1 MNFYSNK
8 LPTSKYL
15 NLFKKYK
22 KKITTEFL
30 IRNYGTFMG
39 DKSFY
44 KTLACYELLNQT
56 KKVKGDVVEFG
67 IWNAN
72 SLFTMKKIVD
82 FLNVKKKV
90 IGYDN
95 FKGFSN
101 DPIKGYSENY
111 AGDKNFV
118 KYMIKFYNFKNI
130 KIIDDNI
137 MNLEKNLKFFKK
149 ISFMY
154 IDCDLYEPTE
164 KILSVLSSKIS
175 KGGIIA
181 LSANN
186 DHPPMTLKN
195 YNDFA
200 GEGIAMREFYSRNK
214 KRYKLVKLKR
224 YYQPDTYLKK
234 IV

>member
-1 MNFYSNK
+1 
-8 LPTSKYL
+8 
-15 NLFKKYK
+15 
-22 KKITTEFL
+22 
-30 IRNYGTFMG
+30 
-39 DKSFY
+39 
-44 KTLACYELLNQT
+44 
-56 KKVKGDVVEFG
+56 
-67 IWNAN
+67 
-72 SLFTMKKIVD
+72 
-82 FLNVKKKV
+82 
-90 IGYDN
+90 
-95 FKGFSN
+95 
-101 DPIKGYSENY
+101 
-111 AGDKNFV
+111 
-118 KYMIKFYNFKNI
+118 MIKFYNFKNI